1 MGRKCHL
8 KFTFLALVKRYFFNK
23 MPLINM
29 KASLTKDVNPFIIV
43 VWLGYRTMPYSDFE
57 HDRMKSHL
65 FETSGQ

>member
-1 MGRKCHL
+1 
-8 KFTFLALVKRYFFNK
+8 